1 MSVTSLFLLFSLGI
15 AMTVQAQDC
24 SRPLGGPNM
33 DIKGDDITLNSFPDG
48 AKVTFVCDVG
58 YRSAGGSPSVT
69 CTAGKWSDL
78 RMTCER
84 HNCGSAGDV
93 THGQIDYPTGTE
105 FGAEAVVV
113 CNTGYKPVGQGRYIC
128 GDQGWMGRLKTCEVT
143 TCSPPPAVPNASFSP
158 SKESYEYGD
167 VILYR
172 CLKDLVLGGSNSLTC
187 SENGTFI
194 PDPPT
199 CTSVLCKDPESPE
212 RNTEWAGGAR
222 PPYKHKS
229 TVTLKCKSGYTMN
242 GSAIVTCE
250 INNQWNPPL
259 PVCERV
265 VTTTTTT
272 TTSPPTTTLKGVVSP
287 STPTTTTTTS
297 RPTKTPK
304 DDASDVPRTLGI
316 VFGVLIS
323 VAVITICGCY
333 CFGVPACIK
342 RKRGDRRNNTDK
354 EAPHD
359 GEDVA
364 LS

>member
-1 MSVTSLFLLFSLGI
+1 MSVTALFLLFSLGI
-15 AMTVQAQDC
+15 AMTVQDC

-33 DIKGDDITLNSFPDG
+33 DIKGDDITLDSFPDG

-78 RMTCER
+78 RMTCESY
-84 HNCGSAGDV
+84 NCGPAEEV
-93 THGQIDYPTGTE
+93 TNGQIDYPTGTE
-105 FGAEAVVV
+105 FGAEAVVI

-143 TCSPPPAVPNASFSP
+143 TCSPPPAVPNATFSP
-158 SKESYEYGD
+158 SKEFYEYRD
-167 VILYR
+167 VIHYS

-199 CTSVLCKDPESPE
+199 CTSVLCKKPDSPE

-229 TVTLKCKSGYTMN
+229 TVTLKCISGYKMN
-242 GSAIVTCE
+242 GSATVICE

-259 PVCERV
+259 PVCEH
-265 VTTTTTT
+265 
-272 TTSPPTTTLKGVVSP
+272 
-287 STPTTTTTTS
+287 
-297 RPTKTPK
+297 
-304 DDASDVPRTLGI
+304 DIPRTLGI
-316 VFGVLIS
+316 VFGVPGSKSKLWS
-323 VAVITICGCY
+323 LSFLMNNPTCLEDSITVRCGSTAGSIICYSWYEQSRRDVLLRSSSDLYLTCGTLEMDCNYY
-333 CFGVPACIK
+333 CTVRYK
-342 RKRGDRRNNTDK
+342 HSK
-354 EAPHD
+354 
-359 GEDVA
+359 
-364 LS
+364 